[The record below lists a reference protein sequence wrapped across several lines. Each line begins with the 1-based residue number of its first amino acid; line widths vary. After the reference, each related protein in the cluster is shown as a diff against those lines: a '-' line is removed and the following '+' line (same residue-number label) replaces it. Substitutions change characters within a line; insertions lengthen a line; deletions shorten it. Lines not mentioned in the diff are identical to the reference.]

1 MLVFVQPYKPPV
13 PCACRDQGQE
23 DRPLTRELAEV
34 LLQVAEQLSKGKAV
48 LVAPCDTRL
57 TTQDAADIL
66 GISIA

>member
-1 MLVFVQPYKPPV
+1 M
-13 PCACRDQGQE
+13 
-23 DRPLTRELAEV
+23 TRELAEV